1 MKNREKKRADPR
13 DRSLF
18 LCRERKGATSL
29 LLEIVKKE
37 TTWILQKLLLCQAF
51 WQKEKEKTPIL
62 RPFYKGGFGILQR
75 DPKMKPVKR
84 KKGRMAPIHGK
95 WEE

>member
-1 MKNREKKRADPR
+1 MGCSSPQGPLSF
-13 DRSLF
+13 SLP
-18 LCRERKGATSL
+18 GAEGSNFASFGNC
-29 LLEIVKKE
+29 KKE
-37 TTWILQKLLLCQAF
+37 TTWILQKVLLCQGF

-62 RPFYKGGFGILQR
+62 RSFYKGGFGILQR